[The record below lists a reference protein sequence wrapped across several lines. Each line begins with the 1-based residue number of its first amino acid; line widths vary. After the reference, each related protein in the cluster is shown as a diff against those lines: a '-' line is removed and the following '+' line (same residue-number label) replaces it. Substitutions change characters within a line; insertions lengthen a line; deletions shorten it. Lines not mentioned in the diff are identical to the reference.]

1 MWRNPPVLIKALI
14 SPKSVVQFSIA
25 DWELCIRQARSSQLL
40 VRLAI
45 TLREHS
51 LENAIPRP
59 VLKHLVAAVVHYEHL
74 RNAVRNEVA
83 FLAEA
88 LNSIDVPLVLL
99 KGAAYEIG
107 GLRPARCRMFNDI
120 DLLVPKARIE
130 AVELSLLLHGW
141 AGMQQD
147 GYDER
152 YYRTWMHE
160 IPPLRH
166 LTRLSVVDVHHNIVP
181 DTASIKVAPDK
192 LLKNIHSCPSNPD
205 IFVLSNQDMILHSA
219 VHLFNDGEFDHGL
232 RDLLDIRELIHETI
246 CTETEWN
253 LLISRAEELGLVK
266 PVVYALRYLNKLFDE
281 PVQPYLDKLSK
292 HAPGKLQCY
301 VMDFLFLRGLQPDH
315 SSCNDK
321 LTLIAR
327 FSLYIRGHAL
337 RMPLHLLIPH
347 LLRKSLMR
355 LRESFSPQR
364 EANMPLQP

>member
-1 MWRNPPVLIKALI
+1 MWHNPPILIKALL
-14 SPKSVVQFSIA
+14 SPKSIEQFSIP

-51 LENAIPRP
+51 LENSIPRP
-59 VLKHLVAAVVHYEHL
+59 ALKHLVAAVVHYEHL

-83 FLAEA
+83 YLSEA
-88 LNSIDVPLVLL
+88 LKSIDVPLVLL
-99 KGAAYEIG
+99 KGAAYELG
-107 GLRPARCRMFNDI
+107 SLRPARCRLFNDI
-120 DLLVPKARIE
+120 DLLVPKVRIE
-130 AVELSLLLHGW
+130 VVELSLLLHGW
-141 AGMQQD
+141 ASMQQD
-147 GYDER
+147 AYDER

-181 DTASIKVAPDK
+181 DTGSIKVAPDN

-205 IFVLSNQDMILHSA
+205 VFVLSNQDMILHSA

-232 RDLLDIRELIHETI
+232 RDLLDIRDLIHELI
-246 CTETEWN
+246 CTESEWN
-253 LLISRAEELGLVK
+253 LLISRAEEIGLVK
-266 PVVYALRYLNKLFDE
+266 PLVYALRYLDSLFDE
-281 PVQPYLDKLSK
+281 PLQAYLDKLSK
-292 HAPGKLQCY
+292 HSPSKFQFF

-315 SSCNDK
+315 SSCNDT

-327 FSLYIRGHAL
+327 FCLYLRGHAL
-337 RMPLHLLIPH
+337 RMPPH
-347 LLRKSLMR
+347 LLLPHLMRKSLMR
-355 LRESFSPQR
+355 LRESFFPRR

>member
-45 TLREHS
+45 TLRENS

-83 FLAEA
+83 YLLEA

-99 KGAAYEIG
+99 KGAAYELG

-120 DLLVPKARIE
+120 DMLVPKARIE
-130 AVELSLLLHGW
+130 EVELSLLLHGW

-147 GYDER
+147 AYDDR

-181 DTASIKVAPDK
+181 DTGSIQVAPDK
-192 LLKNIHSCPSNPD
+192 LLKSIRSCPSNPD

-232 RDLLDIRELIHETI
+232 RDLLDIRDLIHESI
-246 CTETEWN
+246 CTENEWN
-253 LLISRAEELGLVK
+253 LLISRAEELGLEK
-266 PVVYALRYLNKLFDE
+266 PLLYALRYLNILFDE

-292 HAPGKLQCY
+292 QAPGNPQCY

-315 SSCNDK
+315 SSCNDTP
-321 LTLIAR
+321 TLIAR
-327 FSLYIRGHAL
+327 FSLYLRGHAL
-337 RMPLHLLIPH
+337 RMPLHLLLPH
-347 LLRKSLMR
+347 LVRKSLMR
-355 LRESFSPQR
+355 LRETFSTPR
-364 EANMPLQP
+364 EANIPLQP